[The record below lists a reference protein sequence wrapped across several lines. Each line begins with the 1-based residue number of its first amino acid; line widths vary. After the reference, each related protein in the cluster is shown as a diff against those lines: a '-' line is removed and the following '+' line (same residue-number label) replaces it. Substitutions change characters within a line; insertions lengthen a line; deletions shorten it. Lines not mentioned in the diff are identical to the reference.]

1 MAERDHKGD
10 QSDQRVTASEFAVLQ
25 DWQSDRRGPVRWLW
39 SHVLRHKPYIIGNLL
54 GAFSNAAL
62 AAWAPILTGQAFD
75 AIGASS
81 PDLGALGTAAALIAG
96 SQVLRGGLQLVRN
109 FSAEVIGQRMER
121 DTRDELYSSL
131 IGKSMSFHDLR
142 PTGEVMARATNDVR
156 EVNLMFNPGLNL
168 VIGSANFL
176 FMPLIAAPSIY
187 PQLVVVPTIYLVSY
201 VLSVAAYLRRLNPAA
216 QQVRSNFGTMN
227 AVLAE
232 SIEGIETVKAS
243 AQEQRENNRFL
254 GVLTGWRDAY
264 IAQIDIEAFYI
275 PLLLLG
281 LLQAGG
287 LLHSLLLFSSGQIGL
302 GDVIAFNGLL
312 LLFGFPTFA
321 AQWAYSRVA
330 SGIASSRRILELIS
344 AESDLDQNLEGY
356 RGTME
361 GTVAFQNVSFCYR
374 PPGQACPSEPALE
387 GITFHAMPGQTVAIV
402 GQTGSGKSSI
412 AKLVNRIYDVDT
424 GEVLIDGINVRDW
437 NLEALRQQ
445 ISIIEQDIFLFSRTI
460 AENIAFGHPNATRDQ
475 IEEAARAAQ
484 AHDFIM
490 NFRDGYDTMVGER
503 GVTLS
508 GGQRQRIAL
517 ARAFLTKP
525 RILILDDSTSAIDSA
540 TEDRIQRAIEQA
552 GANRTMFLI
561 THRLSQIRRADSIVV
576 MRKGRVAA
584 KGTHD
589 QLMVESQAYRN
600 IFARYEN

>member
-1 MAERDHKGD
+1 
-10 QSDQRVTASEFAVLQ
+10 
-25 DWQSDRRGPVRWLW
+25 VRWLW
-39 SHVLRHKPYIIGNLL
+39 SHVLRHKLFIIGNLL

-62 AAWAPILTGQAFD
+62 AALAPILTGRAFD
-75 AIGASS
+75 AVGAPT
-81 PDLGALGTAAALIAG
+81 PDLRALGIAAALIAG
-96 SQVLRGGLQLVRN
+96 SQVLRGGLQLIRN

-121 DTRDELYSSL
+121 DTRDELYRSL

-142 PTGEVMARATNDVR
+142 PTGEIMARATNDVR

-176 FMPLIAAPSIY
+176 FMPLIAAPAIS
-187 PQLVVVPTIYLVSY
+187 PQLVLVPFLYLVSY
-201 VLSVAAYLRRLNPAA
+201 VLSVRVYLRNLNPAA

-232 SIEGIETVKAS
+232 SIEGIETVKAA
-243 AQEQRENNRFL
+243 AQEERENNRFL
-254 GVLTGWRDAY
+254 RVVRSWRDAY

-281 LLQAGG
+281 LLQAAG
-287 LLHSLLLFSSGQIGL
+287 LLHSLLLFSSRQIGL

-330 SGIASSRRILELIS
+330 SGVASARRILELIN
-344 AESDLDQNLEGY
+344 AESDLDQNLEGFQ
-356 RGTME
+356 GAME
-361 GTVAFQNVSFCYR
+361 GTVQFQDVSFCYR
-374 PPGQACPSEPALE
+374 PPGDTCPSEPALE
-387 GITFHAMPGQTVAIV
+387 GITFHARPGQTVAIV

-412 AKLVNRIYDVDT
+412 AKLINRTYDVDS
-424 GEVLIDGINVRDW
+424 GEVLIDGVDVRDW

-460 AENIAFGHPNATRDQ
+460 AENIAFGLPDATRDE

-484 AHDFIM
+484 AHDFII

-517 ARAFLTKP
+517 ARAFLTNP

-540 TEDRIQRAIEQA
+540 TEDRIQRAIERA
-552 GANRTMFLI
+552 GADRTMFLI

-576 MRKGRVAA
+576 LRKGGVAA
-584 KGTHD
+584 MGTHD
-589 QLMVESQAYRN
+589 QLMAESEAYRN